1 MRVRVEINVMVPLKC
16 TKKIITHGDKSFM
29 VEFRYERLLIFCFL
43 YGLLGHNERF
53 CPRLFDGGGC

>member
-1 MRVRVEINVMVPLKC
+1 MVPLKC

-53 CPRLFDGGGC
+53 CPRLFDEVGADEP